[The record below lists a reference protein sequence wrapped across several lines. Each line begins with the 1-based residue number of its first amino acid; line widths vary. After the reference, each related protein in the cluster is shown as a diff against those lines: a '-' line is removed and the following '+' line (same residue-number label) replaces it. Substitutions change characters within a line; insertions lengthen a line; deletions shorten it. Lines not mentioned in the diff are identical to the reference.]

1 MNCKRGGGEDMTKS
15 IPKIVCGAFALYLSL
30 VILIGYYLDY
40 FGFSLTAGRVILPVL
55 TIFICYIGF
64 NYFFTYKH
72 TLLSYEFDKTYIII
86 FFIIFIVG
94 FIYFLLP
101 SLPSF
106 LPLGSNVDA
115 PQAYA
120 ITKLIADGHSLLFHG
135 RHIYLD
141 FHPVWQ
147 AYPPG
152 LHLNVAVL
160 SWISNISPIKLLYPF
175 ICLIIALS
183 IAGVYGIVVESKITE
198 NKYLATIPSFLLVT
212 FVLLN
217 LQMRLGGPFPRLFG
231 AFLVIMFVWYLMDY
245 VNNPSLVSLIPLILV
260 ECAVIHS
267 YTTFSIIP
275 IAIFTF
281 ALIFEIDQKKIKI
294 PHFILFTSIVIILS
308 LSYLIIFYNAA
319 IYLEHAG
326 IVDVIQ
332 QPDTMRIQI
341 MPFNPWLS
349 DESIYVNLANL
360 VATLFFA
367 LSILGFVMHFTDK
380 KAREIILFYGVTG
393 LQILTFLA
401 LLLLVNMRLMPVN
414 NTIYVLM
421 YPAAMTIFL
430 GIKKCFDIENISK
443 KFSAIAFV
451 CMILLT
457 FATAP
462 VMSLGCSTGLTGRE
476 AGITQDE
483 YDTALWVK
491 NNIGEDVAVVA
502 DPGAQF
508 FFFIASEQ
516 ENITLIHS
524 SYKHLDKEFK
534 KWQVQAKSGDI
545 VVVLNI
551 YKVGSTINLRQNNTL
566 SIDGTA
572 YDILYHKGVCY
583 VLRCY

>member
-1 MNCKRGGGEDMTKS
+1 MTKS
-15 IPKIVCGAFALYLSL
+15 IPKIVCGAFTIYLSL

-40 FGFSLTAGRVILPVL
+40 FGISLTAGRIILPLLV
-55 TIFICYIGF
+55 ISICYIGF
-64 NYFFTYKH
+64 TFISMHKH
-72 TLLSYEFDKTYIII
+72 TLLSYEFDKTYTII
-86 FFIIFIVG
+86 FFIILTVA

-120 ITKLIADGHSLLFHG
+120 ITKLIADGHSLLWHG
-135 RHIYLD
+135 HIYSEY
-141 FHPVWQ
+141 HPFWNV
-147 AYPPG
+147 YPFG
-152 LHLNVAVL
+152 FHLNVAVL
-160 SWISNISPIKLLYPF
+160 SWISNIPPIKLIYPF
-175 ICLIIALS
+175 MCLIIAMS
-183 IAGVYGIVVESKITE
+183 VAGVYGIIVESKITE

-231 AFLVIMFVWYLMDY
+231 AFLVIMFVWFLIDY
-245 VNNPSLVSLIPLILV
+245 VNKPSLLSLIPLILV

-267 YTTFSIIP
+267 YTTFSMIP

-281 ALIFEIDQKKIKI
+281 ALIFIIDQKKIKI
-294 PHFILFTSIVIILS
+294 THFILFTSIVIILS
-308 LSYLIIFYNAA
+308 LSYLIIFYNATT
-319 IYLEHAG
+319 YLVQAG
-326 IVDVIQ
+326 IVDVIK
-332 QPDTMRIQI
+332 QPDTLRIQI

-349 DESIYVNLANL
+349 DEPIYVNLANMI
-360 VATLFFA
+360 ATVFFVV
-367 LSILGFVMHFTDK
+367 SIPGFLMHFTNK
-380 KAREIILFYGVTG
+380 KAREIILFYGVTA

-401 LLLLVNMRLMPVN
+401 LVLIVNMRLMLIN
-414 NTIYVLM
+414 NTLYVLM
-421 YPAAMTIFL
+421 YPAAIAIFL
-430 GIKKCFDIENISK
+430 GIKKCFNIENVSK
-443 KFSAIAFV
+443 KFSAIAFI

-462 VMSLGCSTGLTGRE
+462 VMSFGCSTGLTGRE
-476 AGITQDE
+476 AGITQNE

-491 NNIGEDVAVVA
+491 NNIGEDVVVVA

-516 ENITLIHS
+516 KNITLIYS

-534 KWQVQAKSGDI
+534 KWKAQAKSGDI

-551 YKVGSTINLRQNNTL
+551 YKVGSTINLHQNNTV
-566 SIDGTA
+566 SIDGSA
-572 YDILYHKGVCY
+572 YEILYHKGVCY
-583 VLRCY
+583 VLKYI